1 MRNSLSETSSS
12 FTSCWTNTLLFV
24 LVDFTIYKV
33 IWRIRILTRAQK
45 KKKELMNLTSQAPYK
60 IEMLSRNFVKLL
72 CSPLLYAVFNFS
84 NTHETTKA
92 AFPYRNLFCQLL
104 DSSAAQEH
112 FWVFSG
118 MKVVPVPT
126 WNGNI
131 TACQLTSESFSCRV
145 ALRTKSIEE
154 VRHKSFGSEISLNRV
169 SRKRI
174 KIIPRWWVLTTD
186 IGKIKFNF

>member
-1 MRNSLSETSSS
+1 
-12 FTSCWTNTLLFV
+12 
-24 LVDFTIYKV
+24 
-33 IWRIRILTRAQK
+33 
-45 KKKELMNLTSQAPYK
+45 MNLTSQAPYK
-60 IEMLSRNFVKLL
+60 IEMLSRNL
-72 CSPLLYAVFNFS
+72 SNFS
-84 NTHETTKA
+84 VVLSCMLSSTSLTLSAHETTKA
-92 AFPYRNLFCQLL
+92 AFPYRDLFCQLL